1 MACQILIACQIYCRK
16 DNSLFSSRMY
26 RLYEKGDMDGL
37 TLWPF
42 RMRPGRPGSRRR
54 RRCHCCH
61 PIQNQGRH
69 RGLAPGRSHRKGR
82 PRPLLTAGSDETTSL
97 PSFSIHWHLVQWKS
111 WARRIPGSHAC
122 GKINTRVNIR
132 SSLNYCAHLTQ
143 SKQYLASTLCTAN
156 CFLTFEKMLTC
167 SNEMLAHSEHHV
179 SFLLRLPNSFG
190 ISIVGCLL
198 LTAYQVWSVP
208 LP

>member
-1 MACQILIACQIYCRK
+1 
-16 DNSLFSSRMY
+16 
-26 RLYEKGDMDGL
+26 MDGL

-61 PIQNQGRH
+61 PIRTLGRH

-97 PSFSIHWHLVQWKS
+97 PSFSIHRHLVQWKS

-122 GKINTRVNIR
+122 GKISTRVNMR
-132 SSLNYCAHLTQ
+132 SSFHQCSSYAIETIPRF
-143 SKQYLASTLCTAN
+143 YLAN
-156 CFLTFEKMLTC
+156 CFLTFEKILTC

-179 SFLLRLPNSFG
+179 SFLLRIPNSFG
-190 ISIVGCLL
+190 ISIVGCF
-198 LTAYQVWSVP
+198 TAYQVWTIP